1 MYVYSIRSCT
11 LTSQWLHHF
20 TSPPAVYEHSRAS
33 TSGGFEQRRD
43 VMRFVFKKITLA
55 AGWGLTG
62 KERERGRGG
71 TEKSRA
77 QAEPRLWADGE
88 ERCV

>member
-1 MYVYSIRSCT
+1 
-11 LTSQWLHHF
+11 
-20 TSPPAVYEHSRAS
+20 
-33 TSGGFEQRRD
+33 
-43 VMRFVFKKITLA
+43 MRFVFKKITLA